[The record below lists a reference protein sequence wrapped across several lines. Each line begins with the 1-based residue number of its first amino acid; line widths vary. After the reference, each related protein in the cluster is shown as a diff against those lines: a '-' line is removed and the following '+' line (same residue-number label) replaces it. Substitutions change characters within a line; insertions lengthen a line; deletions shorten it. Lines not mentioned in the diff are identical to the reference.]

1 MIRGNEIVN
10 KMILHLLKKLLQ
22 IWCEYN
28 IVNSMKFWDIDKLL
42 VKYPIKNIWEWKY
55 TDKVI
60 TSRVRLN
67 DIEKDP
73 WNRAFT
79 TTSWTIDEMGMLVY
93 GSVDVEKKS
102 VRLWS
107 CV

>member
-1 MIRGNEIVN
+1 MDEFIIFS
-10 KMILHLLKKLLQ
+10 
-22 IWCEYN
+22 
-28 IVNSMKFWDIDKLL
+28 SMKLWDTAKLL

-55 TDKVI
+55 MDKVI
-60 TSRVRLN
+60 TSRVKLP

-73 WNRAFT
+73 WSREFNT
-79 TTSWTIDEMGMLVY
+79 KHWTIDEMGLLVY
-93 GSVDVEKKS
+93 GSVQVEGKI